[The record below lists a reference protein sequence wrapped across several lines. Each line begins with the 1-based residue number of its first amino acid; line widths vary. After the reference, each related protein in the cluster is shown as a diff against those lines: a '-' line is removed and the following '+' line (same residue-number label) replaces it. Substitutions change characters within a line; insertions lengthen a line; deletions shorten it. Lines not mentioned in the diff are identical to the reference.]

1 MKKKKFDCVAMKR
14 KGARRVYDAVKGM
27 TVEQE
32 VAFWRKKTRELRQ
45 EAKFA
50 KKSTGANAL

>member
-14 KGARRVYDAVKGM
+14 KGARQVYDAVKGM
-27 TVEQE
+27 TVDQE
-32 VAFWRKKTRELRQ
+32 VAFWRAKTRELRQ

-50 KKSTGANAL
+50 KKSAGENML